1 MMSGSYDILRLAGLI
16 SEVSDILMEV
26 DFSKGDKVKVT
37 WTKGYRGDLTGSIS
51 GNNEYSGLWK
61 KKVVPERG
69 RDWNCCLLHNDQ
81 DGVIKFDTNVGNK
94 GLGSLVIDP
103 LDCKD
108 CGDLHDLIPSDF
120 EYKVKDDVLFLRY
133 RGDEKKV
140 DKSGIIYGKFNDKVK
155 EVIDEIKNSGEFEDN
170 VKKLR
175 SGEISLPS
183 YPGILMKPSYIMQP
197 RVWPESYVDY
207 NFRLGGKDYSINFVR
222 KIVGGVRDPDYRV
235 NDDLVINQVIK
246 VSGSSGGSVLSGD
259 ERGYR
264 SDGFETSHVIGV
276 MGFEDWKESILDD
289 IDSGLLSRDEFL
301 DKVKDIEDLRDSMD
315 KIVSDYDKYKDYLLK
330 YSLFET
336 DFRKWVDSLSESE
349 KRLFRKNRY
358 GSDSP
363 ASLFL
368 GYSLPV

>member
-1 MMSGSYDILRLAGLI
+1 MSGSYDILRLAGLI
-16 SEVSDILMEV
+16 NEGSDILMEV
-26 DFSKGDKVKVT
+26 DFSKGDKVKVS
-37 WTKGYRGDLTGSIS
+37 WDKGYRGDLNGNIS
-51 GNNEYSGLWK
+51 GNNEYSGLWR

-69 RDWNCCLLHNDQ
+69 KEWKCCLLHIEQ

-94 GLGSLVIDP
+94 GLGSLVIEP
-103 LDCKD
+103 LVCKGCD
-108 CGDLHDLIPSDF
+108 DLHDLIPSDF

-155 EVIDEIKNSGEFEDN
+155 EVIDDIKNGVEFEDN
-170 VKKLR
+170 VKKLN
-175 SGEISLPS
+175 SGEIKLPN
-183 YPGILMKPSYIMQP
+183 YPGILMKPSYTMQP

-207 NFRLGGKDYSINFVR
+207 NFRLGGKDYSINFVK

-235 NDDLVINQVIK
+235 NDDLVINQVIR

-264 SDGFETSHVIGV
+264 SDGFETSHVIGG

-289 IDSGLLSRDEFL
+289 IESGLLSRDEFL
-301 DKVKDIEDLRDSMD
+301 DKLKEIEDLRDSMD

-336 DFRKWVDSLSESE
+336 DFRKWFDSLSGSE
-349 KRLFRKNRY
+349 KSLFRKNRY